1 MALVD
6 GGKVGVGSG
15 FSDRFGPQIR
25 LLTARLDSAP
35 AVQLNDHI
43 RSSLWTQ
50 VLQLKE
56 ALSTLPQ
63 LLLP

>member
-35 AVQLNDHI
+35 AIQLNDHI
-43 RSSLWTQ
+43 RSF
-50 VLQLKE
+50 
-56 ALSTLPQ
+56 P
-63 LLLP
+63 